1 MNKKTRRTA
10 GWVAFYLFVTVFVVL
25 LLLPFIWQFLTSVK
39 PLNEI
44 AEMPAKWIPSYIHG
58 DFYVN
63 VFTKHPF
70 AKYMLNSLIVA
81 ASATLLSLLVGA
93 SAAYA
98 LSRLHFKG
106 RTVLLMVILGVSMFP
121 TIATLSPLY
130 LILKNLNLLNTYR
143 GLILTYIGFSL
154 PMAIWLMTNFFS
166 QIERGFEEAA
176 AIDGCS
182 YFQTFTKIMLPLI
195 KPATFSVGLLVFIN
209 CWNEYLYS
217 LTFMSKDSMRTVPVG
232 IALFPSNY
240 QLPWGDMA
248 AASIVCTLPLIA
260 LVLIFQKNIVAGLT
274 TGGMKG

>member
-1 MNKKTRRTA
+1 M
-10 GWVAFYLFVTVFVVL
+10 
-25 LLLPFIWQFLTSVK
+25 
-39 PLNEI
+39 EI
-44 AEMPAKWIPSYIHG
+44 LCKCI
-58 DFYVN
+58 
-63 VFTKHPF
+63 TKHPF
-70 AKYMLNSLIVA
+70 ARYMLNSLIVA
-81 ASATLLSLLVGA
+81 TTATLLSLLVGA

-130 LILKNLNLLNTYR
+130 LILKNMNLLNTYR

-195 KPATFSVGLLVFIN
+195 KPATFSVGLLCV
-209 CWNEYLYS
+209 Y
-217 LTFMSKDSMRTVPVG
+217 
-232 IALFPSNY
+232 
-240 QLPWGDMA
+240 
-248 AASIVCTLPLIA
+248 
-260 LVLIFQKNIVAGLT
+260 
-274 TGGMKG
+274 